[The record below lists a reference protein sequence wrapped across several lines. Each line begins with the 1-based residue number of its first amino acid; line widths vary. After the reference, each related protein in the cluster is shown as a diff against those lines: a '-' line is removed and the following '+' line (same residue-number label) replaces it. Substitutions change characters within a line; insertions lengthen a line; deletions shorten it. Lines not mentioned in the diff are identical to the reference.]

1 MNKKVIYTFSALP
14 YRQKIPVYGYYFGG
28 KEKTVAVVG
37 SMRGDEYQQMCV
49 CAMLVKRLKAL
60 EEQCFI
66 KADSGIVVI
75 PSASQFSMNVG
86 RRFFPVDNTDIN
98 RMFPGYN
105 LGETTQRLA
114 DSIFS
119 TVKDYQYGIQLA
131 SYYLCGD
138 FVPHV
143 RAIESGF
150 QDHSV
155 ADDFGLSYM
164 VVRQPQPIDTT
175 TLNYNWQVFNT
186 TAFSVY
192 SGSTSLVD
200 INQANASVDAI
211 IRFLIKRGVISEEAA
226 VSDGVPTVHV
236 GEGEM
241 KKVQTQNAGL
251 LHKMIKPG
259 DRVNKGQV
267 LGIIIDPYEAEVLE
281 EILSPCDGVLF
292 FSRTAEAIAQH
303 ELVFT
308 VREE

>member
-1 MNKKVIYTFSALP
+1 MRKRVIYQMDGL
-14 YRQKIPVYGYYFGG
+14 YRDDFRITGYEFGEG
-28 KEKTVAVVG
+28 ENAVCIVG
-37 SMRGDEYQQMCV
+37 SSRGNEVQQIYC
-49 CAMLVKRLKAL
+49 CAKLVKKFRQL
-60 EEQCFI
+60 ETEGRI
-66 KADSGIVVI
+66 KEGHKILII
-75 PSASQFSMNVG
+75 PSMNPYSMNIKK
-86 RRFFPVDNTDIN
+86 RFWPTDNTDIN
-98 RMFPGYN
+98 RMFPGYD
-105 LGETTQRLA
+105 LGETTQRIA
-114 DSIFS
+114 DGVFREISE
-119 TVKDYQYGIQLA
+119 YRYGIQFT
-131 SYYLCGD
+131 SFYMPGD

-143 RAIESGF
+143 RLMEEGYSKTELAE
-150 QDHSV
+150 Q
-155 ADDFGLSYM
+155 FGLPYV
-164 VVRQPQPIDTT
+164 VVRKVRPYDTA

-200 INQANASVDAI
+200 MNQANASVDAI

>member
-1 MNKKVIYTFSALP
+1 
-14 YRQKIPVYGYYFGG
+14 
-28 KEKTVAVVG
+28 
-37 SMRGDEYQQMCV
+37 MCV

-155 ADDFGLSYM
+155 ADDFGL
-164 VVRQPQPIDTT
+164 
-175 TLNYNWQVFNT
+175 NG
-186 TAFSVY
+186 
-192 SGSTSLVD
+192 GS
-200 INQANASVDAI
+200 
-211 IRFLIKRGVISEEAA
+211 A
-226 VSDGVPTVHV
+226 VQQKES
-236 GEGEM
+236 
-241 KKVQTQNAGL
+241 
-251 LHKMIKPG
+251 
-259 DRVNKGQV
+259 
-267 LGIIIDPYEAEVLE
+267 
-281 EILSPCDGVLF
+281 
-292 FSRTAEAIAQH
+292 
-303 ELVFT
+303 
-308 VREE
+308 